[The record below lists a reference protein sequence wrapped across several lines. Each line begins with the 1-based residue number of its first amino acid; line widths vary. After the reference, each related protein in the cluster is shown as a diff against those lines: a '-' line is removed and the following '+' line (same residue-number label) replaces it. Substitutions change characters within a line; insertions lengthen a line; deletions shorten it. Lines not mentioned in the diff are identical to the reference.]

1 MQTVKTII
9 RINIVAAGILLTSGC
24 AGFLSIGEGSVTP
37 GSVVQVKQ
45 PIEIPDNK
53 YRVYIQFGE
62 FVAYQQ
68 FGGVISYKSL
78 DEGSPYCSF
87 LMQSKNSKRGS
98 LVTVAPENFEVVK
111 VRRSVDE
118 LSSAGVP
125 GKYYA
130 RNAETVNVLAYK
142 LEMRLKSEQQ
152 PEVRSLICAK
162 HVIGYGNKYPKL
174 EEMHE
179 ALGDIINIVVPTGS
193 EP

>member
-24 AGFLSIGEGSVTP
+24 AGFLSTGEGSVTP

-53 YRVYIQFGE
+53 HRVYIQFGE
-62 FVAYQQ
+62 F
-68 FGGVISYKSL
+68 ISYKSL
-78 DEGSPYCSF
+78 DEGSSYCSF

-111 VRRSVDE
+111 VSRSVDE
-118 LSSAGVP
+118 SSSLNLP
-125 GKYYA
+125 GRYYA
-130 RNAETVNVLAYK
+130 RNSETVNVLAYK
-142 LEMRLKSEQQ
+142 LDMRLKSEQQ

-174 EEMHE
+174 EEMNE